1 MIKLFQ
7 YRNREYENVL
17 YFGDYR
23 NAGIFKSNKNLT
35 NWKIATPS
43 WFKKINFHGAIPVI
57 AVDYGYWY
65 VYAENL
71 SLIFKEAIYTDTA
84 TSFIVTPKFSS
95 AIASGKN
102 SFVLRVYDSLLQ
114 QNDIVRMD
122 PVYCVHSNKLPVL
135 IKQKDGFFCTDGML
149 RHASGNKGQIV
160 YTYFYRNE
168 MISLDSSFNMLYT
181 AHTIDTT
188 TTATFSISNNDN
200 WQALSS
206 PERVINKA
214 SWITAD
220 HIIIYSSL
228 RGDNESRKIFADNAA
243 LDVYAL
249 KTGQYLFS
257 FYVPV
262 ALSEWGHKNNPYYE
276 KAMMMRALENTIYF
290 ASSNYTFLYPESAS
304 SIISPEGTCIAHQTY
319 GKTGVLITDID
330 TALATGLLAGRYKP
344 WLHA

>member
-1 MIKLFQ
+1 
-7 YRNREYENVL
+7 
-17 YFGDYR
+17 
-23 NAGIFKSNKNLT
+23 
-35 NWKIATPS
+35 
-43 WFKKINFHGAIPVI
+43 
-57 AVDYGYWY
+57 
-65 VYAENL
+65 
-71 SLIFKEAIYTDTA
+71 
-84 TSFIVTPKFSS
+84 
-95 AIASGKN
+95 
-102 SFVLRVYDSLLQ
+102 
-114 QNDIVRMD
+114 
-122 PVYCVHSNKLPVL
+122 
-135 IKQKDGFFCTDGML
+135 
-149 RHASGNKGQIV
+149 
-160 YTYFYRNE
+160 